1 VEWSLTGT
9 TPAVRDD
16 QEHGH
21 GALA

>member
-1 VEWSLTGT
+1 VEWSLSGSK
-9 TPAVRDD
+9 PAARDD